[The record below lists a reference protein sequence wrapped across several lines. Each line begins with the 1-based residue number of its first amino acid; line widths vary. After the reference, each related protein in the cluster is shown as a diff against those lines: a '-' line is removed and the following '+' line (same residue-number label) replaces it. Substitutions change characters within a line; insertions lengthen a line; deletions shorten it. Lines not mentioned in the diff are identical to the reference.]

1 MPPELLESASHL
13 SSNPIVP
20 TLIQGEEYVL
30 DSEHDDTLL
39 EKKAQIVASRREIGT
54 VMGWD
59 VPSSCL
65 KFSLLQEKGKFGDIF
80 VGRMDDRNVLVKIVQ
95 PGCNQEAKC
104 SFDRELEILR

>member
-1 MPPELLESASHL
+1 MDEDCS
-13 SSNPIVP
+13 
-20 TLIQGEEYVL
+20 
-30 DSEHDDTLL
+30 DTLL
-39 EKKAQIVASRREIGT
+39 KSKSRIIASRKELGT

-80 VGRMDDRNVLVKIVQ
+80 VGRMDDQNVLVKIVQ

>member
-1 MPPELLESASHL
+1 MIGEDCDNFLLERKS
-13 SSNPIVP
+13 
-20 TLIQGEEYVL
+20 
-30 DSEHDDTLL
+30 
-39 EKKAQIVASRREIGT
+39 QIIASRRAVGT

-65 KFSLLQEKGKFGDIF
+65 KFSLLQEKGKYGDIF

-95 PGCNQEAKC
+95 PGCNQESKC

>member
-1 MPPELLESASHL
+1 MLD
-13 SSNPIVP
+13 
-20 TLIQGEEYVL
+20 EEF
-30 DSEHDDTLL
+30 DDALL
-39 EKKAQIVASRREIGT
+39 EKKQQVIASRRGVGT

-65 KFSLLQEKGKFGDIF
+65 KFSVLQEKGKYGDIF

-95 PGCNQEAKC
+95 PGCNQAAKC